1 MTGDEPDPRIAAEV
15 AAVRLLGSREH
26 TRAELTRK
34 LADRGHEAA
43 LVTAVLD
50 DLGQRGLQSDERY
63 TEQYIELRS
72 RKGYGPLR
80 IRAELAEKG
89 ISETMIQD
97 WLDPRDPAWRDG
109 MREVARAKFGA
120 HPPADR
126 KEMARRARFL
136 EYRGFYQ
143 DHIRRLLLDE

>member
-1 MTGDEPDPRIAAEV
+1 M
-15 AAVRLLGSREH
+15 RLLGAREH
-26 TRAELTRK
+26 TRVELTRK
-34 LADRGHEAA
+34 LADRGHDSS
-43 LVTAVLD
+43 LVRQVLD
-50 DLGQRGLQSDERY
+50 DLAQRGLQSDERY
-63 TEQYIELRS
+63 TEQYLAMRT

-97 WLDPRDPAWRDG
+97 WLDPRDPAWRES
-109 MREVARAKFGA
+109 MHEVARAKFGPQ
-120 HPPADR
+120 PPEDR

-136 EYRGFYQ
+136 EYRGFYP